1 MEPLNSSQNNLID
14 ISEKPSRPV
23 LPRINTGDRIN
34 AEEDRITPK
43 IIEPSNDNYDD
54 KYNDPVTVN
63 RKQSQ
68 GINFLTSHLE
78 EFFVTSPTDSSIDIP
93 VRDLRFDEVDVV
105 LVALVDRDSEMRELF
120 KKNKDYF
127 EMVKHSIFSSEE
139 NGEWQEFLSI
149 LYAPRDL
156 IPDLQWMNK
165 ISVNDEITDLVNITV
180 IRDRP
185 NILENILNSYPQFF
199 INAQQALS
207 QVNKRPGSALGGNH
221 LTDNIPLRD
230 FTELNGHNHEP
241 LYENVYEHILTCP
254 RSEMSDDEWEMAIY
268 ECLDPWPQLV
278 AQFEE
283 IVAYE
288 RND

>member
-34 AEEDRITPK
+34 AEDRITPK
-43 IIEPSNDNYDD
+43 IIEPSNNNYKDN
-54 KYNDPVTVN
+54 YNDPAIVN

-68 GINFLTSHLE
+68 DINFLTSQLE
-78 EFFVTSPTDSSIDIP
+78 EFFVNSPTDSSIDIP
-93 VRDLRFDEVDVV
+93 VRDLRFDETDTV
-105 LVALVDRDSEMRELF
+105 LVALVDRDTEMRELF

-139 NGEWQEFLSI
+139 NDEWQEFLSI
-149 LYAPRDL
+149 LYSPRDL
-156 IPDLQWMNK
+156 IPDLEWMNK
-165 ISVNDEITDLVNITV
+165 ISVNDEMTDLVDITV

-207 QVNKRPGSALGGNH
+207 QVNKRPGKINRSGEEK
-221 LTDNIPLRD
+221 T
-230 FTELNGHNHEP
+230 
-241 LYENVYEHILTCP
+241 LYDEFKKILTCP
-254 RSEMSDDEWEMAIY
+254 RSEMSDDEWEIAIY

-288 RND
+288 IRND